1 MSCMIHISDE
11 MKMHFLQA
19 FQQFTGINTVM
30 YYSPTIV
37 QMAGFQSNK
46 LALLLSLIVAG
57 MNATGTVVG
66 IYLIDRFGRRRL
78 ALTSLFGVIISLL
91 VLSTSFFFKTL
102 DSVSGVCE
110 SFALNNSCKSTG
122 SGWFA
127 VVGLA
132 LYIAF
137 FSPGMGPV
145 PWAVNSEIY
154 PEAYRGM
161 CSGMSATVNWVSN
174 LIVAQTFLSVA
185 AAVGTAATFL
195 MLAGVAVLAFVFVM
209 VYVPETKGLSFEQ
222 VERLWK
228 ERAWGDA
235 DASQGLLQPGV

>member
-1 MSCMIHISDE
+1 MIHISDE